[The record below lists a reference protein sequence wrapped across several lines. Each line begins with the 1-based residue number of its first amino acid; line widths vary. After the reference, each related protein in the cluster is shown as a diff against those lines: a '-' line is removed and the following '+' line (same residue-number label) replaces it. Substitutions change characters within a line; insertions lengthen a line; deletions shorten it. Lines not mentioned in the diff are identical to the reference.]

1 MYIYQIVL
9 QDVALL
15 LAIILASTGL
25 RNIVNKVI
33 PFRNLNIFGNMFYV
47 AIGMYLIFVL
57 NSKEYKNNNNTQSKS
72 LFDRIKF
79 NKK

>member
-25 RNIVNKVI
+25 RNIVNKVM
-33 PFRNLNIFGNMFYV
+33 PSKNLNIFGNIFYV
-47 AIGMYLIFVL
+47 VIGMYLIFVL
-57 NSKEYKNNNNTQSKS
+57 NST
-72 LFDRIKF
+72 
-79 NKK
+79 